1 MAEDARA
8 VREAIE
14 HDRAELAETV
24 EALARKADVKER
36 VREKVSRSAQQ
47 VQHKTD
53 DVREQLRQVTPEQ
66 AQSGVQQL
74 VRAIE
79 ERPLPFVVAA
89 LVVGMLIGRRLGRRR
104 S

>member
-14 HDRAELAETV
+14 HDRAQLAETI

-36 VREKVSRSAQQ
+36 VRESVSQTAEQ
-47 VQHKTD
+47 VQHKASAA
-53 DVREQLRQVTPEQ
+53 REQIRNVTPEQ
-66 AQSGVQQL
+66 AQSGIQRL

-79 ERPLPFVVAA
+79 DRPLPFVIAA
-89 LVVGMLIGRRLGRRR
+89 LVTGLVIGRALSRGRR
-104 S
+104 